1 MHKSLL
7 LVGFL
12 LGCHATPNRLP
23 KHLIPFAHQ
32 HTKCAQEKGLEC
44 PAFCVCCHLC
54 HSNPCGEYHNPPCH
68 LNSELLEEME
78 NQMKAAKVV
87 QVEVTIGELFQFSR
101 DALIGSKITAAEQ
114 LREAINKD
122 ENQ

>member
-1 MHKSLL
+1 
-7 LVGFL
+7 
-12 LGCHATPNRLP
+12 
-23 KHLIPFAHQ
+23 
-32 HTKCAQEKGLEC
+32 
-44 PAFCVCCHLC
+44 
-54 HSNPCGEYHNPPCH
+54 
-68 LNSELLEEME
+68 ME